1 MLQPDLENLMEE
13 KETTGNFSNLEISG
27 AEDSG
32 FAAEALASN
41 ENEEESEPK
50 ESVFALTSVQQYLR
64 DIGAITLLTR
74 EREIELAKRIEAGHK
89 QILRALFS
97 APLASRYII
106 QLGRAVAS
114 GESEIN
120 EVVEKP
126 ERDNEEQLVS
136 FDSKPFLLSVA
147 KLRRLS
153 DTQQE
158 LRHQLAHKRISQ
170 ARQASL
176 LEKQAAI
183 TDKIC
188 ALTQQLHLATAHID
202 ELVRRLHQAAS
213 RIEDRTY
220 QSATANKA
228 KRLECHEQIQ
238 TIEASVGLPAQ
249 TIHEIA
255 RAIANGQAMVG
266 TARKDF
272 TEANLRLVVSIA
284 KKYINRGLSLLDLI
298 QEGNL
303 GLMRAVE
310 KFDYRLGF
318 RFSTYATWWIR
329 QGITR
334 GLIDTGHTIR
344 VPVHRVES
352 RNKILHSARELQ
364 RRLGRD
370 PKPEELALDLG
381 VPVTELLNQMQTHGE
396 PISLQTPIWED
407 GDELGDFVE
416 DRIRPQPEAEAFD
429 AAVCM
434 KVRQALAILTPR
446 QETILRKRFG
456 IAESRDYTLEELG
469 EMFSVTRERIRQIE
483 QKSLHILRNP
493 NRRKPHS
500 ATASPAPF
508 DPTLN

>member
-1 MLQPDLENLMEE
+1 MLQPDMGNLMEE
-13 KETTGNFSNLEISG
+13 DNKNDFTSLEIG
-27 AEDSG
+27 AAEDAG
-32 FAAEALASN
+32 FADEAHGNS
-41 ENEEESEPK
+41 ENEEETEPK

-74 EREIELAKRIEAGHK
+74 EREIELAKRIETGRK

-97 APLASRYII
+97 APLSCRYVL
-106 QLGRAVAS
+106 QLGQSIAT
-114 GESEIN
+114 GNLEIS

-126 ERDNEEQLVS
+126 ERDNEEQAIA
-136 FDSKPFLLSVA
+136 FDSKPFLLTVA

-153 DTQQE
+153 QNQEE
-158 LRHQLAHKRISQ
+158 LRRELSHKRISQ
-170 ARQASL
+170 TRL
-176 LEKQAAI
+176 RTLRDKEAAV

-188 ALTQQLHLATAHID
+188 DLTQQLHLASGQTD
-202 ELVRRLHQAAS
+202 ELVRRLNQAAS
-213 RIEDRTY
+213 RVEDRVA
-220 QSATANKA
+220 QCATASKA
-228 KRLECHEQIQ
+228 KRLELKAQIDA
-238 TIEASVGLPAQ
+238 IEKSIGLPAQ
-249 TIHEIA
+249 KIQEIA
-255 RAIANGQAMVG
+255 RLIIDGQNMVSA
-266 TARKDF
+266 ARKDF

-352 RNKILHSARELQ
+352 RNKILHNARELQ

-370 PKPEELALDLG
+370 PKPEELAIELG
-381 VPVTELLNQMQTHGE
+381 MPVTELLNQMQTHGE

-416 DRIRPQPEAEAFD
+416 DRIRAQPETEMMD
-429 AAVCM
+429 AAVCL
-434 KVRQALAILTPR
+434 KVRQALAVLTPR

-469 EMFSVTRERIRQIE
+469 EMFAVTRERIRQIE

-493 NRRKPHS
+493 KLRKPHA
-500 ATASPAPF
+500 ATVAAVPF
-508 DPTLN
+508 DPLLN

>member
-1 MLQPDLENLMEE
+1 MLQPDIESFKEE
-13 KETTGNFSNLEISG
+13 KNTTADFSNLEINDG
-27 AEDSG
+27 DDSG
-32 FAAEALASN
+32 FAAEALVGN
-41 ENEEESEPK
+41 DNEEETEPK

-64 DIGAITLLTR
+64 DIGAVTLLTR
-74 EREIELAKRIEAGHK
+74 EREIELAKRIETGQK

-97 APLASRYII
+97 APLAARYIL
-106 QLGRAVAS
+106 QLGQGVAN
-114 GESEIN
+114 GELEIT

-126 ERDNEEQLVS
+126 ERDNEEQAVA
-136 FDSKPFLLSVA
+136 FDSKPFLLTVA

-153 DTQQE
+153 HTQEE

-170 ARQASL
+170 TRQAL
-176 LEKQAAI
+176 LLKKEAGV
-183 TDKIC
+183 TEKIC
-188 ALTQQLHLATAHID
+188 ALTQQLHLAPAHID

-213 RIEDRTY
+213 RIEDRTS
-220 QSATANKA
+220 QRVRANKA
-228 KRLECHEQIQ
+228 KRMECQEQIQ
-238 TIEASVGLPAQ
+238 TIEAAVGLPAQ
-249 TIHEIA
+249 IIQEIA
-255 RAIANGQAMVG
+255 RVITEGQAMVSA
-266 TARKDF
+266 ARKDF

-352 RNKILHSARELQ
+352 RNKVLHSAREMQ

-381 VPVTELLNQMQTHGE
+381 VPVMELLNQMQTHGE

-416 DRIRPQPEAEAFD
+416 DRIRPQPEAEAID

-434 KVRQALAILTPR
+434 KVRRALAVLTPR

-469 EMFSVTRERIRQIE
+469 EMFAVTRERIRQIE

-493 NRRKPHS
+493 NRRKPHA
-500 ATASPAPF
+500 ATASSAAF

>member
-1 MLQPDLENLMEE
+1 MLQPDIENLVEE
-13 KETTGNFSNLEISG
+13 KDTTAEFSNLEINDG
-27 AEDSG
+27 EDSG
-32 FAAEALASN
+32 FVAEALGVN

-64 DIGAITLLTR
+64 DIGAVTLLTR
-74 EREIELAKRIEAGHK
+74 EREIELAKRIETGQK
-89 QILRALFS
+89 QILHALFS
-97 APLASRYII
+97 APLAARYIL
-106 QLGRAVAS
+106 QLGQAVAS
-114 GESEIN
+114 GELEIT

-126 ERDNEEQLVS
+126 ERDNEEQAVA
-136 FDSKPFLLSVA
+136 FDSKPFLLTVA

-153 DTQQE
+153 HTQEE
-158 LRHQLAHKRISQ
+158 LRHQLAHKRISHT
-170 ARQASL
+170 RQAL
-176 LEKQAAI
+176 LLQKEAGVN
-183 TDKIC
+183 DKIC
-188 ALTQQLHLATAHID
+188 ALTEQLHLATEHID
-202 ELVRRLHQAAS
+202 ELARRLHQAAS
-213 RIEDRTY
+213 RIEDRAR
-220 QSATANKA
+220 QRATANKA
-228 KRLECHEQIQ
+228 KRIECQEQIQ

-249 TIHEIA
+249 TIQEIA
-255 RAIANGQAMVG
+255 RAIAEGQAMVG

-352 RNKILHSARELQ
+352 RNKVLHSAREMQ

-370 PKPEELALDLG
+370 PKPEELALELG
-381 VPVTELLNQMQTHGE
+381 VPVMELLHQMQTHGE

-434 KVRQALAILTPR
+434 KVRRALAVLTPR
-446 QETILRKRFG
+446 QETIVRKRFG

-469 EMFSVTRERIRQIE
+469 EMFAVTRERIRQIE

-493 NRRKPHS
+493 SRRKPHT
-500 ATASPAPF
+500 ATVTPAPF
-508 DPTLN
+508 DPLLN

>member
-1 MLQPDLENLMEE
+1 MLQPDVENLMED
-13 KETTGNFSNLEISG
+13 KNTTADFSHLEING
-27 AEDSG
+27 GDDAD
-32 FAAEALASN
+32 FAAEALGAN

-64 DIGAITLLTR
+64 DIGAIALLTR
-74 EREIELAKRIEAGHK
+74 EREIELAKRIETGHK

-97 APLASRYII
+97 APLAARYII
-106 QLGRAVAS
+106 QLGQAVAS
-114 GESEIN
+114 GELEIT

-126 ERDNEEQLVS
+126 ERDNEEQAIA

-153 DTQQE
+153 HVQE
-158 LRHQLAHKRISQ
+158 DLRHQLAHKRI
-170 ARQASL
+170 APTRQAL
-176 LEKQAAI
+176 LMQKKASV

-188 ALTQQLHLATAHID
+188 ALTQQLHLAPLHID
-202 ELVRRLHQAAS
+202 ELVRRLNQAAG
-213 RIEDRTY
+213 RIEDRVC
-220 QSATANKA
+220 QSAKASKA
-228 KRLECHEQIQ
+228 KRSEYQEQIEA
-238 TIEASVGLPAQ
+238 IEASVGLPAQ
-249 TIHEIA
+249 TIQEVA
-255 RAIANGQAMVG
+255 RAIAEGKAIVS

-352 RNKILHSARELQ
+352 RNKLLHSAREMQ

-370 PKPEELALDLG
+370 PKPEELALELG
-381 VPVTELLNQMQTHGE
+381 IPVAELLNQMQTHGE

-416 DRIRPQPEAEAFD
+416 DRIRAQPEAEAMD

-434 KVRQALAILTPR
+434 KVRQALSILTPR
-446 QETILRKRFG
+446 QEIILRKRFG
-456 IAESRDYTLEELG
+456 IAEARDYTLEELG
-469 EMFSVTRERIRQIE
+469 EMFAVTRERIRQIE

-493 NRRKPHS
+493 HRAKAHAAATS
-500 ATASPAPF
+500 AAAL

>member
-1 MLQPDLENLMEE
+1 MLQPDIESIMEE
-13 KETTGNFSNLEISG
+13 KNTSADFSNLEINDG
-27 AEDSG
+27 DDAG
-32 FAAEALASN
+32 FAAEALGGN
-41 ENEEESEPK
+41 EHEEESEPK
-50 ESVFALTSVQQYLR
+50 ESVFTLTSVQQYLR
-64 DIGAITLLTR
+64 DIGAVTLLTR
-74 EREIELAKRIEAGHK
+74 EREIELAKRIEGGQK

-97 APLASRYII
+97 APLAARYII
-106 QLGRAVAS
+106 QLGQAVAG
-114 GESEIN
+114 GELEIN

-126 ERDNEEQLVS
+126 DRDNEEQAVN

-153 DTQQE
+153 HTQQE
-158 LRHQLAHKRISQ
+158 LRRQLTHKRISHTRQ
-170 ARQASL
+170 ARLMQKEARVN
-176 LEKQAAI
+176 
-183 TDKIC
+183 DKIC
-188 ALTQQLHLATAHID
+188 ALTQQLHLAPAQID
-202 ELVRRLHQAAS
+202 ELGRRLHQAAS
-213 RIEDRTY
+213 RIEDRAC

-228 KRLECHEQIQ
+228 KRMEYQEQIQ
-238 TIEASVGLPAQ
+238 TIEASVGLPAR
-249 TIHEIA
+249 TIQEIA
-255 RAIANGQAMVG
+255 RIIAEGQAMVS

-352 RNKILHSARELQ
+352 RNKVLHSAREMQ
-364 RRLGRD
+364 SRLGRD
-370 PKPEELALDLG
+370 PKPEELALELG
-381 VPVTELLNQMQTHGE
+381 IPVPELLHQMQTHGE

-416 DRIRPQPEAEAFD
+416 DRIRAQPEAEAMD

-434 KVRQALAILTPR
+434 KVRQALSVLTPR
-446 QETILRKRFG
+446 QEIILRKRFG

-469 EMFSVTRERIRQIE
+469 EMFAVTRERIRQIE

-493 NRRKPHS
+493 NRRKSHS
-500 ATASPAPF
+500 ATTTSAPF